1 VESVGGGRRGTT
13 TGRDGAGGEPWMWGS
28 AVHIRGRRSA
38 GEVPCSWLVA
48 AAVPRARHDAR
59 FTRTFEDQVAWPAAN
74 TSKSAVAQL
83 MLVTWRT
90 CGRAPSAGGRLRRR
104 TRALRAA
111 RGASAVVARAQ
122 GPGGA
127 GAARTS
133 GGVPAGAARR
143 RHRSRTSG
151 AGGHPVAAR
160 LKAWRTAGS
169 CGPSSKR
176 PPRPRAG
183 WRPAPALVEARSRAP
198 CPPPDQPIRR

>member
-1 VESVGGGRRGTT
+1 VASPGCGAQLCIFEADAPRVRCRA
-13 TGRDGAGGEPWMWGS
+13 DG
-28 AVHIRGRRSA
+28 V
-38 GEVPCSWLVA
+38 VA

-122 GPGGA
+122 GPAGA

-133 GGVPAGAARR
+133 GGVRPEPRAAGTGVGR
-143 RHRSRTSG
+143 
-151 AGGHPVAAR
+151 AGRGGYPVAAR

-183 WRPAPALVEARSRAP
+183 WRPAPVLVEARSRAP